1 MSRPEP
7 ERDERC
13 IYDYRAAE
21 RADSG
26 TGDCDLCGVQHLFPQ
41 GALSITTRLMF
52 ARCLASVG
60 RENRIFREDR
70 EAAPHQA
77 ERDQKTIGRSQV
89 NPCRGRPDPSSRSP
103 EARYEA
109 NTCSKSRSIMD
120 RRS

>member
-7 ERDERC
+7 ECDERC

-41 GALSITTRLMF
+41 AALSITTRLMF

-60 RENRIFREDR
+60 RENRIFPEDR
-70 EAAPHQA
+70 EAAHIRLNGS
-77 ERDQKTIGRSQV
+77 ENHRSLAGKPLSWPPGPQQSLAGGEV
-89 NPCRGRPDPSSRSP
+89 
-103 EARYEA
+103 
-109 NTCSKSRSIMD
+109 
-120 RRS
+120 